1 MLMAQAVGLPRLH
14 ADDRPPP
21 TWVSRLRQIHAEI
34 QAASLQAS
42 PELNSDGRP
51 RFASDS
57 TSAYGPIHIPDHGA
71 YAWAEENS
79 WYRVG
84 ANGKREL
91 VSQSLSK
98 EFKYDTSMDLVNW
111 VQDNEVE
118 FSCSDGVNR
127 TSGNILPRGSL
138 SIVGNGE
145 SAAGKGD
152 LIETASEVAR
162 FNLFELTNQTGSRT
176 TIHVINAQ
184 VDRKQFR
191 AALMLNLE
199 CDHPEKG
206 FLPAE
211 GQGTLCFL
219 TQPMRERLCPSDPSR
234 GFLFAAMF
242 HDEDTE
248 LFGFDDGLKHYWD
261 PANTPAMF
269 HEMEVE
275 HEVLRD
281 LGWVGP

>member
-1 MLMAQAVGLPRLH
+1 MLTLGVRLH
-14 ADDRPPP
+14 ATLTRSENTPEVSSREKESWEKAALHSDD
-21 TWVSRLRQIHAEI
+21 
-34 QAASLQAS
+34 
-42 PELNSDGRP
+42 
-51 RFASDS
+51 
-57 TSAYGPIHIPDHGA
+57 
-71 YAWAEENS
+71 
-79 WYRVG
+79 
-84 ANGKREL
+84 
-91 VSQSLSK
+91 
-98 EFKYDTSMDLVNW
+98 
-111 VQDNEVE
+111 
-118 FSCSDGVNR
+118 
-127 TSGNILPRGSL
+127 
-138 SIVGNGE
+138 
-145 SAAGKGD
+145 
-152 LIETASEVAR
+152 
-162 FNLFELTNQTGSRT
+162 
-176 TIHVINAQ
+176 
-184 VDRKQFR
+184 
-191 AALMLNLE
+191 ALMLNLE